1 MSETNSDRNGRSAPH
16 PHSRLRGRPFE
27 KGNGGRRSGSK
38 NRTTQVAE
46 ALVKGEELELVRKG
60 LELAKAGDPQM
71 LKFFLDRIL
80 PRERSVRID
89 LPVMERADDA
99 VDALG
104 AIVNAVGNGQITP
117 NEGAAMVPL
126 VLAYVRAIDV
136 HELEFRLDKIERQ
149 LAALKDP

>member
-1 MSETNSDRNGRSAPH
+1 MSETNPDRNGRSAPNPH
-16 PHSRLRGRPFE
+16 PRGRPFE
-27 KGNGGRRSGSK
+27 KGNGGRRPGSK

-89 LPVMERADDA
+89 LPLMERADDA

-126 VLAYVRAIDV
+126 VFAYVRAIDV
-136 HELEFRLDKIERQ
+136 HEHEFSLDKIERQ
-149 LAALKDP
+149 LRALEDP